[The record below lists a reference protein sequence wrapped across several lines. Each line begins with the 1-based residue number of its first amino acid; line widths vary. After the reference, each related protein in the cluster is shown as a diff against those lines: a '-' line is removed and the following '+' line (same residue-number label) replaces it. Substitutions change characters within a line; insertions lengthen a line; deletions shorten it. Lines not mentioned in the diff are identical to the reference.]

1 LIFFFFFLPWLYFR
15 FSHPEGP
22 VIYIFGENFLFG
34 FEVQI
39 SEDHFSWMTFE
50 GCPFLNSQV
59 TRRLFQW
66 KLLGHLKWA
75 TMAVRG
81 LREYLG
87 LILWPIPINK
97 IWFKLVRVTLFCFCR
112 SVFMKID
119 FLLF

>member
-39 SEDHFSWMTFE
+39 SEDHFCWMTFE

-66 KLLGHLKWA
+66 KLLGQLKWA

-81 LREYLG
+81 LREY
-87 LILWPIPINK
+87 
-97 IWFKLVRVTLFCFCR
+97 
-112 SVFMKID
+112 
-119 FLLF
+119 